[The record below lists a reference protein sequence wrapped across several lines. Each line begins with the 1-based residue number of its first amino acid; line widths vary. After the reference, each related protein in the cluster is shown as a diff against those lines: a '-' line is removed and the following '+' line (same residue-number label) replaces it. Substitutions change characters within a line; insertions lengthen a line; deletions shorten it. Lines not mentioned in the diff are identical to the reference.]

1 MKKKLIGL
9 AMLITLFAMQV
20 MGVSA
25 ASKTTGMALTG
36 KAIGYYELR
45 DMNEDILKGLD
56 ADVAELIRQIN
67 AGKKNLDDIAKT
79 QPDIAGELEGKTL
92 ITPIMD
98 LIPING
104 GIKTADGKEYIVQ
117 SISVPSLTTGC
128 SDVKVLHYSTERKV
142 WEVITPNN
150 VDLNNKEIEVNF
162 TDLSPVAVIAKV
174 DASQAVNNTVG
185 TAPKTGVE
193 STWAVWAISA
203 VVLMAAAVL
212 TFRRKRV

>member
-9 AMLITLFAMQV
+9 AMLITLLAMQV

-25 ASKTTGMALTG
+25 ASKTTKMALTG
-36 KAIGYYELR
+36 KAISYYELR

-56 ADVAELIRQIN
+56 ADVADLIRQVN
-67 AGKKNLDDIAKT
+67 DGKKTLDDIAKA
-79 QPDIAGELEGKTL
+79 QPEIAGELEGKTL

-117 SISVPSLTTGC
+117 NISVPALTKGC

-142 WEVITPNN
+142 WEVITPNAVN
-150 VDLNNKEIEVNF
+150 LDTKEIDVNF
-162 TDLSPVAVIAKV
+162 TDLSPIAVIAKV
-174 DASQAVNNTVG
+174 DASQSVVG

-193 STWAVWAISA
+193 STWGVWAISA